1 LRVYVDS
8 SAAAKLVSAEAETS
22 ALQGFLSDVGSVEIL
37 SSELLETE
45 LRRTASRQGA
55 SQGEVSDVLS
65 RIDLLAAP
73 RGLFHEAG
81 LLQVPRLRS
90 LDAIHLATAL
100 RIEATVLVTYD
111 RRLSDAAEVVGIP
124 AVGPA

>member
-1 LRVYVDS
+1 MDS

-22 ALQGFLSDVGSVEIL
+22 ALQEFLSEVGDVQILASV
-37 SSELLETE
+37 LLETE
-45 LRRTASRQGA
+45 LRRTASRQRA
-55 SQGEVSDVLS
+55 SQSEVSAVLS
-65 RIDLLAAP
+65 GIDLLAAP

-81 LLQVPRLRS
+81 LLPVPGLRS

-111 RRLSDAAEVVGIP
+111 RRLGDAAEALGIP
-124 AVGPA
+124 TVAPA

>member
-1 LRVYVDS
+1 VDS

-22 ALQGFLSDVGSVEIL
+22 ALQEFLSEVGDVQILASV
-37 SSELLETE
+37 LLETE
-45 LRRTASRQGA
+45 LRRTASRQRA
-55 SQGEVSDVLS
+55 TQSEVSAVLS
-65 RIDLLAAP
+65 GIDLLAAP

-81 LLQVPRLRS
+81 LLPVPGLRS

-111 RRLSDAAEVVGIP
+111 RRLGDAAEALGIP
-124 AVGPA
+124 TVAPA